1 MLSSN
6 YLITRLFEHPMTIH
20 QLSVFIENKSGTLL
34 QVLQSLK
41 EANIQIIAS
50 TIADTQEYGIYRII
64 CSQPAK
70 AYLLLKEDGINVVLS
85 EVFAIELDNYPGR
98 AAQAIQLFSSS
109 GISINYMYSF
119 LLHGKGIL
127 VFRTNDSEKTREVI
141 ATNHLSFV
149 EEEQL
154 NEIAE

>member
-6 YLITRLFEHPMTIH
+6 YLITRLFEHHMTIH

-141 ATNHLSFV
+141 ANNHLSFV

>member
-1 MLSSN
+1 
-6 YLITRLFEHPMTIH
+6 MTIH

-141 ATNHLSFV
+141 ANNHLSFV